1 MCGADAVRGVFE
13 DDRLVL
19 PHPQLVQRFQE
30 QVRVRLGPANPD
42 IVRADHPVEIVENA
56 EAAGMSIYPGVRRA
70 RGNRQLQ
77 TETFCPVE
85 VVLHARHQGLF
96 RHKGMAEVSLPLL
109 QIFQIQRIT
118 QETLQM
124 GCCIEAR
131 GSGAADDLRP
141 RVQGKRKPVFRVDTL
156 PGMDIGRL
164 GIQDKPIEIEDQSL
178 YSHSGEIIPEP
189 FTGRC
194 YTPPTTSVRVAEK
207 QSYATYREM
216 RMEDLYYSDY
226 IELDKI
232 LDSQHPKSFSS
243 PEEGNDE
250 MLFIIVHQVYEL
262 WFKQILFE
270 LDLVRHIFTQG
281 HINDNS
287 DDLSRVVYKLKR
299 IGKILELINQ
309 QVTVLETM
317 TSLDFLEFRNRLLP
331 ASGFQS
337 KQFRLIE
344 AKLGLKMDQRY
355 KREYYKY
362 TRRGSLSE
370 ADLRQVDQAESE
382 STLKE
387 LIIEWLERMPFFE
400 EEYWRDYR
408 QAADS
413 DSAGMHKFWVDYRNA
428 YQHSLS
434 GNESERL
441 AEFDRVFFEEGRGS
455 VSPAAMRAALFI
467 TIYRNLPIFHM
478 PFELLNTL
486 SEIDELLSNW
496 RYRHFLMVRRMIGLR
511 VGTGG
516 TSGAGYLEGTLSQH
530 YAFREITEV
539 ATFLIERSKRP
550 ELPNT
555 LKEKVSF
562 QV

>member
-1 MCGADAVRGVFE
+1 
-13 DDRLVL
+13 
-19 PHPQLVQRFQE
+19 
-30 QVRVRLGPANPD
+30 
-42 IVRADHPVEIVENA
+42 
-56 EAAGMSIYPGVRRA
+56 MS
-70 RGNRQLQ
+70 
-77 TETFCPVE
+77 
-85 VVLHARHQGLF
+85 
-96 RHKGMAEVSLPLL
+96 
-109 QIFQIQRIT
+109 
-118 QETLQM
+118 
-124 GCCIEAR
+124 
-131 GSGAADDLRP
+131 
-141 RVQGKRKPVFRVDTL
+141 
-156 PGMDIGRL
+156 
-164 GIQDKPIEIEDQSL
+164 
-178 YSHSGEIIPEP
+178 
-189 FTGRC
+189 
-194 YTPPTTSVRVAEK
+194 
-207 QSYATYREM
+207 
-216 RMEDLYYSDY
+216 DLYYSDY

-232 LDSQHPKSFSS
+232 LNSQHPKSFAS

-287 DDLSRVVYKLKR
+287 DDLSRVVQKIKR
-299 IGKILELINQ
+299 VGKILELINQ

-317 TSLDFLEFRNRLLP
+317 TSLDFLEFRNLLLP

-344 AKLGLKMDQRY
+344 ARLGLKMEQRY

-370 ADLRQVDQAESE
+370 ADLQEINQAERE

-400 EEYWRDYR
+400 EEYWQDYKP
-408 QAADS
+408 ATES
-413 DSAGMHKFWVDYRNA
+413 DSATTHKFWVDYRNA
-428 YQHSLS
+428 YRNSLS
-434 GNESERL
+434 QNETERL
-441 AEFDRVFFEEGRGS
+441 AEFDKVFFEEGRGD

-550 ELPNT
+550 ALPNV

-562 QV
+562 NL

>member
-1 MCGADAVRGVFE
+1 
-13 DDRLVL
+13 
-19 PHPQLVQRFQE
+19 
-30 QVRVRLGPANPD
+30 
-42 IVRADHPVEIVENA
+42 
-56 EAAGMSIYPGVRRA
+56 
-70 RGNRQLQ
+70 
-77 TETFCPVE
+77 
-85 VVLHARHQGLF
+85 
-96 RHKGMAEVSLPLL
+96 
-109 QIFQIQRIT
+109 
-118 QETLQM
+118 
-124 GCCIEAR
+124 
-131 GSGAADDLRP
+131 
-141 RVQGKRKPVFRVDTL
+141 
-156 PGMDIGRL
+156 
-164 GIQDKPIEIEDQSL
+164 
-178 YSHSGEIIPEP
+178 
-189 FTGRC
+189 
-194 YTPPTTSVRVAEK
+194 
-207 QSYATYREM
+207 
-216 RMEDLYYSDY
+216 MEDIYYSDY

-232 LDSQHPKSFSS
+232 LNSQHPRSFSS

-262 WFKQILFE
+262 WFRQILFE

-281 HINDNS
+281 HIDDNA
-287 DDLSRVVYKLKR
+287 DDLSRVVHKLKR

-317 TSLDFLEFRNRLLP
+317 TSLDFLEFRNLLLP

-344 AKLGLKMDQRY
+344 ARLGLKMEQRY

-370 ADLRQVDQAESE
+370 KDLQDVDRAEQE

-387 LIIEWLERMPFFE
+387 LIIEWLERMPYLDE
-400 EEYWRDYR
+400 KYWGEYR
-408 QAADS
+408 QASESAHADR
-413 DSAGMHKFWVDYRNA
+413 HKFWVDYRNA
-428 YQHSLS
+428 YKTSLS
-434 GNESERL
+434 GNEVDRL
-441 AEFDRVFFEEGRGS
+441 AEFDKVFFEEGRGN
-455 VSPAAMRAALFI
+455 VSPTAMRAALFI

-478 PFELLNTL
+478 AFELLNTL
-486 SEIDELLSNW
+486 SEIDELLSSW
-496 RYRHFLMVRRMIGLR
+496 RYRHFMMVRRMIGLR

-550 ELPNT
+550 ELPNA